1 LEFLWC
7 SINQD
12 HGFFPLWVSSTQFP
26 NKSTAKT
33 CSWTLIFLTNQG
45 HGFCF
50 HFFFRVDPQFAPS
63 PQQESTIK
71 NCWNFVC
78 LREELIVEFIYF
90 SILVSFE
97 YGIFLVANWSY

>member
-1 LEFLWC
+1 MGFFLYEFLLHN
-7 SINQD
+7 S
-12 HGFFPLWVSSTQFP
+12 PT
-26 NKSTAKT
+26 KSTAKT

-71 NCWNFVC
+71 IYWNFVC
-78 LREELIVEFIYF
+78 LREELIVELFFKKI
-90 SILVSFE
+90 
-97 YGIFLVANWSY
+97 